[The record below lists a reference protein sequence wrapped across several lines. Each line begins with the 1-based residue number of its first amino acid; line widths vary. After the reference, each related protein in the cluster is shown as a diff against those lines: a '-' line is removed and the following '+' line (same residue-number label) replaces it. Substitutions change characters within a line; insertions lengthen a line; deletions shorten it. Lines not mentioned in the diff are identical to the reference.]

1 MKNTDN
7 QIFFNFS
14 YFALNLL
21 GKNLYSTPLS
31 AISELVANGLDAQA
45 SNVKLYINMEDK
57 EHSVIEIL
65 DNGTGM
71 TYSDLANKYVFMGK
85 NKRDELP
92 EELKQSVMGRK
103 GIGKLSALFLSKK
116 YYIITKTKEENIS
129 AWCLDTIHT
138 NESET
143 PSLQRCNLNDIQF
156 ATKNYFKN
164 FKSGT
169 VILLPD
175 VNLVGIGTQSIE
187 GLKAN
192 LSDYFLTNSIDCKIE
207 VCVTDKQNKELHF
220 ETIQKSIAYKNMCA
234 FIDNTKEDYSKNLAN
249 FVRYTKSKYDKV
261 KNKKRDVIKINPSE
275 FPELSGEHEFTLE
288 DRHTKIN
295 IPYKVEGWIGIHSS
309 IEQSFAIDNDE
320 RFIRNK
326 VYTPAKLR
334 LYIRKKLAVE
344 NFMELMGR
352 TQAFDN
358 YIEGE
363 ISFDILDDDR
373 LEDIATTNRQ
383 NLKPDDERVRLLV
396 KLLNPVLGRL
406 IKERTRFG
414 NQINY
419 EEESIEKEIER
430 KKEEEKRK
438 AEEKAEQERIAKEEA
453 ERKKK
458 EEEEKRKKA
467 EEAKRK
473 AEEKAKQEEVARKVA
488 EEEVK
493 NEKKRS
499 KFIESNLSEDQISF
513 TKKLHMIR
521 INLSTIQ
528 KSIRKMVMQLQR
540 NKFTIDTAWTN
551 LKSLSY
557 YISRAKASLSYSSYA
572 KFDTKDE
579 KIEGDLFA
587 FIKEYAEN
595 ILIQSDGVKIIVN
608 NVNEQ
613 KFITKFS
620 PQDIAIIIDNIAS
633 NTAKP
638 EHKSTELEITLFI
651 QNDIANIVFKDNGV
665 GLSSKI
671 KDINELFEFGKSY
684 TESGTGIGL
693 YHVKDIVEN
702 HLNGNVTIN
711 KTKKGFEIQIRI

>member
-1 MKNTDN
+1 MQNTDN

-31 AISELVANGLDAQA
+31 AISEIVANGLDAQA

-57 EHSVIEIL
+57 EHSIIEIL

-103 GIGKLSALFLSKK
+103 GIGKLSALYLSKK
-116 YYIITKTKEENIS
+116 YYIITKTQEEGE
-129 AWCLDTIHT
+129 AVWCLDTINS

-143 PSLQRCNLNDIQF
+143 PSLQRCNSSDVPF
-156 ATKNYFKN
+156 ATDSYFKN

-207 VCVTDKQNKELHF
+207 VCIVNSKNEKLNF

-234 FIDNTKEDYSKNLAN
+234 FIDNTKEDYAKNLAN
-249 FVRYTKSKYDKV
+249 YVRYTKTKYDEV
-261 KNKKRDVIKINPSE
+261 KNKKREVVKINPNE

-295 IPYKVEGWIGIHSS
+295 IPYKLEGWIGIHSS
-309 IEQSFAIDNDE
+309 IEQSYASDNDE

-383 NLKPDDERVRLLV
+383 NLKPDDERVRFLV
-396 KLLNPVLGRL
+396 TILNPVLGRL
-406 IKERTRFG
+406 VKERTKFG
-414 NQINY
+414 NQISAEEDAIEAEIKRKQ
-419 EEESIEKEIER
+419 EEEKRKAEEKAEQEKKAKEEAER
-430 KKEEEKRK
+430 KKKEEEERRKKAEEEKRK
-438 AEEKAEQERIAKEEA
+438 AEEKAEQERKAREAAEA
-453 ERKKK
+453 E
-458 EEEEKRKKA
+458 A
-467 EEAKRK
+467 
-473 AEEKAKQEEVARKVA
+473 
-488 EEEVK
+488 K
-493 NEKKRS
+493 NEKRRS
-499 KFIESNLSEDQISF
+499 KFIECNLSEDQKSF
-513 TKKLHMIR
+513 TKKCKFKGISL
-521 INLSTIQ
+521 
-528 KSIRKMVMQLQR
+528 QLR
-540 NKFTIDTAWTN
+540 P
-551 LKSLSY
+551 L
-557 YISRAKASLSYSSYA
+557 
-572 KFDTKDE
+572 
-579 KIEGDLFA
+579 G
-587 FIKEYAEN
+587 
-595 ILIQSDGVKIIVN
+595 LI
-608 NVNEQ
+608 
-613 KFITKFS
+613 
-620 PQDIAIIIDNIAS
+620 
-633 NTAKP
+633 
-638 EHKSTELEITLFI
+638 
-651 QNDIANIVFKDNGV
+651 
-665 GLSSKI
+665 
-671 KDINELFEFGKSY
+671 
-684 TESGTGIGL
+684 
-693 YHVKDIVEN
+693 
-702 HLNGNVTIN
+702 
-711 KTKKGFEIQIRI
+711 